1 MTIQWIGDKTSPTVL
16 MNYTKNNQTL
26 KALKITNNEELLKY
40 LKENLDINI
49 NLDLHLKNGNA
60 LRLNFKKDL
69 TDIKN
74 RAATKIQA
82 TTRRLFASRFA
93 KLSRKLKPK
102 IVKGKFRN
110 FTVLP
115 NILTKEEKFLET
127 YGKGKK
133 RKFTKRKGKK
143 RKFTKRKGKKRQST
157 KRRSTKKVLT
167 RRIKQ
172 K

>member
-1 MTIQWIGDKTSPTVL
+1 MTIQWISDKASPTVL
-16 MNYTKNNQTL
+16 MNYSKNNQTL

-93 KLSRKLKPK
+93 KLTRKLKPK
-102 IVKGKFRN
+102 IVKGKFRD

-115 NILTKEEKFLET
+115 NIET
-127 YGKGKK
+127 YG
-133 RKFTKRKGKK
+133 KGKK

-157 KRRSTKKVLT
+157 KRRSTKKDLT
-167 RRIKQ
+167 RRVKQ

>member
-1 MTIQWIGDKTSPTVL
+1 MTIQWIGDKASPTVL
-16 MNYTKNNQTL
+16 MNDTKNNQTL

-74 RAATKIQA
+74 KAATKIQA

-93 KLSRKLKPK
+93 KLSRKLKPT
-102 IVKGKFRN
+102 IVNGTFRN
-110 FTVLP
+110 FSVLTD
-115 NILTKEEKFLET
+115 NLTKEEKKFLKI
-127 YGKGKK
+127 YG
-133 RKFTKRKGKK
+133 KGKK

-157 KRRSTKKVLT
+157 KRKSTKKVLT